1 MKRLL
6 ILIIFLLSGCTIF
19 EPIEESKIKEKES
32 LKYEIESIRYSKTF
46 EQIDPFI
53 NKVEEKDD
61 FIKLSIGLG
70 VTDYKNIDVQKI
82 EKEGSIVKVFIS
94 GEKEEYSTML
104 SYPNLILNIY
114 TQDFKP
120 NETTFLLDNSNI
132 SIYPIKYS
140 LSQVASLLETNLNL
154 TTKNMPIGKLK
165 KEGDNFYWVI
175 DYKGIVDRQDENL
188 SLIDLNAKLDALTGE
203 VIESSKKKVSEKL
216 DFGKIISFK
225 EGDYIYYKKINI
237 SKEKPEIK
245 NTEIMKFSIKNNKV
259 SKIYETTGD
268 IIDFSVNNSGEVAF
282 IEEINELN
290 NLYIILPDSNKP
302 YKAMFSIIKKPD
314 YIKWI
319 NDNLLYIMDIDVND
333 IHLFEYDVLTS
344 TDVLKATL
352 KTTIKGIIPGE
363 KNILIDGVSGSNNSN
378 IYSTVDFNNVEKLAT
393 GHSPI
398 ILGNKLVFSFYN
410 DVEKSNGLY
419 LLDIGNNETTTI
431 DKEVLSVNK
440 VNDNKILYTKKEGKE
455 SDLGVYVFDIQSKEK
470 KYLTNVITKDVYY
483 DSINKELY
491 KNIFF
496 TLNETGRD
504 IIYKLDIQ

>member
-352 KTTIKGIIPGE
+352 KTTIKGIIP
-363 KNILIDGVSGSNNSN
+363 
-378 IYSTVDFNNVEKLAT
+378 
-393 GHSPI
+393 
-398 ILGNKLVFSFYN
+398 
-410 DVEKSNGLY
+410 
-419 LLDIGNNETTTI
+419 
-431 DKEVLSVNK
+431 
-440 VNDNKILYTKKEGKE
+440 
-455 SDLGVYVFDIQSKEK
+455 
-470 KYLTNVITKDVYY
+470 
-483 DSINKELY
+483 
-491 KNIFF
+491 
-496 TLNETGRD
+496 
-504 IIYKLDIQ
+504 